1 MHVAILTPNGFELRE
16 IAIPTIGDA
25 EILVKTAVCGICSG
39 DVFVY
44 KNRQTLAQQHSR
56 LGHEA
61 SGHIVAV
68 GRSVTG
74 FTVGERVTALSYPAY
89 ADYFVARPDELAKLP
104 DEVDSLHA
112 LGEAIACCVHAANRF
127 GIQPGDRVAVLGC
140 GFMGQLC
147 LQLAC
152 YHGAG
157 FICAVDP
164 MADRRKLAGQF
175 GANATVN
182 PFEQDTA
189 AMLAQFGEFDVVIE
203 AAGTQSVIDLATE
216 LVKQHGR
223 IILVGYH
230 QSNDGRR
237 TVNMQQWNF
246 KAIDVVNGHVRR
258 NDEKLVAMKEGV
270 RLMQQG
276 HLNTA
281 PLVTVYP
288 LAEAERAFQ
297 ELVNVKPGLLK
308 AVLVPNDNSEE

>member
-1 MHVAILTPNGFELRE
+1 MKTLILTPTGFELRE
-16 IAIPTIGDA
+16 IADPTIGDD

-44 KNRQTLAQQHSR
+44 QNRQTLAEQYSR

-68 GRSVTG
+68 GRNITG
-74 FTVGERVTALSYPAY
+74 FAVGERVTALSYPAY
-89 ADYFVARPDELAKLP
+89 ADYFVAKPDELAKLP
-104 DEVDSLHA
+104 DDVDSLYV

-140 GFMGQLC
+140 GFMGQIC
-147 LQLAC
+147 LQLAR

-164 MADRRKLAGQF
+164 LADRRELAGRF
-175 GANATVN
+175 GADATVN
-182 PFEQDTA
+182 PFEQDAA

-203 AAGTQSVIDLATE
+203 AAGAQSVIDLATE

-223 IILVGYH
+223 MILVGYH
-230 QSNDGRR
+230 QSNNGQRV
-237 TVNMQQWNF
+237 VNMQQWNF

-258 NDEKLVAMKEGV
+258 NNEKLAAMKEGV

-297 ELVNVKPGLLK
+297 ELVGVKSGLLK
-308 AVLVPNDNSEE
+308 AVLVPYDAGGV